1 MKYLSIVILVL
12 LFLNISFYSSGQ
24 YCYKSFNHQIDSS
37 VISQKIISLDS
48 SCSNS
53 ELNKILTCVALSFI
67 DTPYK
72 SGTLETNT
80 SESLIINASELD
92 CLTLVENSI
101 AITKTIS
108 SGNLSFENFK
118 NQLKKLRYR
127 NGIINGYA
135 SRIHYFSEWLSEN
148 EKNNI
153 FEICSKKIGG
163 IPYDVTVNFMSSHP
177 QFYKQLK
184 DDSLLTGEISL
195 LEQRI
200 STSDSLFYIPKDK
213 VKEIEKYLKEGMI
226 IGITTN
232 IPGLDISH
240 SGITVKV
247 NDRIHL
253 LHASSDAG
261 KVVITPI
268 PLYDYLMSNK
278 KQTGIIVAELR

>member
-1 MKYLSIVILVL
+1 
-12 LFLNISFYSSGQ
+12 
-24 YCYKSFNHQIDSS
+24 
-37 VISQKIISLDS
+37 
-48 SCSNS
+48 
-53 ELNKILTCVALSFI
+53 
-67 DTPYK
+67 
-72 SGTLETNT
+72 
-80 SESLIINASELD
+80 
-92 CLTLVENSI
+92 
-101 AITKTIS
+101 
-108 SGNLSFENFK
+108 
-118 NQLKKLRYR
+118 NQLKKLKYR
-127 NGIINGYA
+127 KGIINGYA
-135 SRIHYFSEWLSEN
+135 SKIHYFSEWLSEN

-195 LEQRI
+195 IEQRI

-278 KQTGIIVAELR
+278 KQTGIIVADLR